1 MNRLLFL
8 TLFLFSCCA
17 TLIAQPGQSYAPPV
31 QGPED
36 TIHPKSSLIGEDE
49 KYFESLSLDYN
60 STLLTVCDDDMSV
73 AFSKWI
79 SMLQEMEAYA
89 DVIGYDLKGMKL
101 WLNVFWEKNGKIKH
115 IAFYPK
121 PISRNTDMAELKAF
135 FSSFVNHYSFPL
147 TADDKYSHYGSAT
160 FPLHMPKE
168 ENKPIVGDGQ

>member
-1 MNRLLFL
+1 MSRFLFF
-8 TLFLFSCCA
+8 TLFLVCCGA
-17 TLIAQPGQSYAPPV
+17 TLMAQPGQSYNAPV
-31 QGPED
+31 QGRED

-49 KYFESLSLDYN
+49 KYFESLSLDYS
-60 STLLTVCDDDMSV
+60 STLLTVCEDDMTL

-101 WLNVFWEKNGKIKH
+101 WLNIFWEKDGKIKH

-147 TADDKYSHYGSAT
+147 TAEDKYSHYGSAT
-160 FPLHMPKE
+160 FPLHIPKQQE
-168 ENKPIVGDGQ
+168 TPLAGDGH